1 MTGWSII
8 ARVTDGGPNA
18 YIPNMRAMTSSSD
31 NAATAAP
38 DLTRPEAGQLM
49 RWATYASV
57 ATAFVLI
64 AAKVVAYLLTDSVSL
79 LSTLLD
85 SLLDAAAS
93 LINLLAVRHALTPAD
108 REHRFGHGKAEP
120 LAALGQSTFI
130 AGSAAFLIVQAANRL
145 VSPHPV
151 THTAIGLGVM
161 AFSIAATLLLV
172 LFQRFVIRRTGSLAI
187 KADSLH
193 YASDL
198 IVNASVV
205 VALILIAVYGWQ
217 RVDPVFGG
225 GIALYIIYTAWQ
237 IARSAL
243 DMLMDRELPD
253 EERKR
258 IRAIALA
265 NPNVRAVHDLR
276 TRAAGQTV
284 FMQMHLEV
292 DGKLTLA
299 EAHTIA
305 DAVEEQIHAAYPG
318 AEIIIHEDPAG
329 IVEARPVYR

>member
-1 MTGWSII
+1 M
-8 ARVTDGGPNA
+8 
-18 YIPNMRAMTSSSD
+18 MTSPD
-31 NAATAAP
+31 HVATAAP
-38 DLTRPEAGQLM
+38 DLTRNAAGQLM

-57 ATAFVLI
+57 ATALVLI
-64 AAKVVAYLLTDSVSL
+64 AAKVGAYVLTDSVSL

-130 AGSAAFLIVQAANRL
+130 AGSAVFLVVQAANRL

-151 THTAIGLGVM
+151 TNTGVGLGVM
-161 AFSIAATLLLV
+161 AFSIAATLVLV

-198 IVNASVV
+198 VVNASVV
-205 VALILIAVYGWQ
+205 LALILVAVYGWQ
-217 RVDPVFGG
+217 RVDPVFGA

-237 IARSAL
+237 IAHSAL

-258 IRAIALA
+258 IRAIATA
-265 NPNVRAVHDLR
+265 NPGVRAVHDLR

-284 FMQMHLEV
+284 FVQLHLEV

-305 DAVEEQIHAAYPG
+305 DAVEAEICAAYPG
-318 AEIIIHEDPAG
+318 AEVIIHEDPDG
-329 IVEARPVYR
+329 IVEPRPVYR

>member
-1 MTGWSII
+1 MASS
-8 ARVTDGGPNA
+8 TDN
-18 YIPNMRAMTSSSD
+18 T
-31 NAATAAP
+31 ATAAP
-38 DLTRPEAGQLM
+38 DLTRHEAGQLM

-57 ATAFVLI
+57 ATALLLI
-64 AAKVVAYLLTDSVSL
+64 AAKVIAYVLTDSVSL

-93 LINLLAVRHALTPAD
+93 LINLFAVRHALTPAD

-130 AGSAAFLIVQAANRL
+130 AGSAVFLLVQAANRL

-151 THTAIGLGVM
+151 THTGIGLGVM

-198 IVNASVV
+198 VVNSSVV
-205 VALILIAVYGWQ
+205 LALLLVAVYDWQ
-217 RVDPVFGG
+217 RVDSVFGA
-225 GIALYIIYTAWQ
+225 GIGVYIIYTAWQ
-237 IARSAL
+237 IAHGAL

-253 EERKR
+253 DDRKR
-258 IRAIALA
+258 IRAIATAHPGVL
-265 NPNVRAVHDLR
+265 AVHDLR

-284 FMQMHLEV
+284 FVQLHLEV

-305 DAVEEQIHAAYPG
+305 DAVEAEIRAAYPD
-318 AEIIIHEDPAG
+318 AEVIIHEDPAG

>member
-1 MTGWSII
+1 MT
-8 ARVTDGGPNA
+8 
-18 YIPNMRAMTSSSD
+18 TSPD
-31 NAATAAP
+31 NIATAAA
-38 DLTRPEAGQLM
+38 DMTRNEAGQLM

-57 ATAFVLI
+57 ATALLLI

-151 THTAIGLGVM
+151 TNTGIGLGVM

-205 VALILIAVYGWQ
+205 VALILVAAYGWQ
-217 RVDPVFGG
+217 RVDPVFGA

-265 NPNVRAVHDLR
+265 NPGVRAVHDLR
-276 TRAAGQTV
+276 TRAAGSTV

-305 DAVEEQIHAAYPG
+305 DAVEAEIHAAYPG

-329 IVEARPVYR
+329 IVEPRPVYR